1 MVSQKQNSHYWR
13 LDITGLRA
21 LAVLPV
27 LFFHAFPSLLP
38 GGFLGVDIFFV
49 ISGYLISGIIFRD
62 LELNRFTYRDFYT
75 KRIKRILPNLVCV
88 LTFVFVLG
96 WFLLSSGEFK
106 SLGQHIYSSAAFYQN
121 FRLLSDIGY
130 FDLSSIEKPLLH
142 LWSLA
147 IEEQFYIFFP
157 LICTLIWK
165 FTTDKSKAVGIFLII
180 LIAGSFITTLCL
192 DDQNQRF
199 YLPLPRFWELG
210 AGILIAYAERLLNF
224 NTKNF
229 SIGLRNAFSII
240 GLTLVCGS
248 MLLYTDTCQTP
259 GFYSLLPVI
268 GAALL
273 ITANDDAIINRTL
286 LSWKVFSFIGLISY
300 SLYLWHWPLI
310 SYLHIVTPQ
319 APQWHYGIAV
329 LISFPLAIFVY
340 ACVENPVRKA
350 KSNKLVIGALITA
363 LLLCAVAGQIVKHQ
377 KGFPNREIAQVFSFT
392 DDFTYREIT
401 HSHEFVGVPVLSFDK
416 EKPPEIL
423 FIGDSHIEQYAP
435 RAEYLFRKTGINA
448 AFIANGGCLAST
460 GTELNGSVNK
470 KCAPM
475 PDHIENLLKNPQI
488 KVVVIGQMWGGL
500 HNKVFADGMNRYLEW
515 MKQYSIEKKFYVVLD
530 APWGSADEFDL
541 KRHIKNRMDADSMLK
556 QKIEVDYP
564 SSSAWS
570 DGNAQAEKY
579 FSAYADIIGT
589 ADYVCPDRRCN
600 LLNYKDDDHLRSSY
614 VASEAFWIDQIY
626 NLSN

>member
-62 LELNRFTYRDFYT
+62 LELNRFSYRDFYT
-75 KRIKRILPNLVCV
+75 KRIKRILPNLICV
-88 LTFVFVLG
+88 LAFVFILG
-96 WFLLSSGEFK
+96 WFFLSSGEFK

-165 FTTDKSKAVGIFLII
+165 FSSNKSRAVGIFLAL
-180 LIAGSFITTLCL
+180 LIVSSFITTLCL
-192 DDQNQRF
+192 DDQSQRF

-210 AGILIAYAERLLNF
+210 AGILIAYAERLQNF
-224 NTKNF
+224 DTKKL
-229 SIGLRNAFSII
+229 SIGLRHGLSIL
-240 GLTLVCGS
+240 GLVLVCGS
-248 MLLYTDTCQTP
+248 MLLYTDAYQTP
-259 GFYSLLPVI
+259 GIYSLLPVI

-273 ITANDDAIINRTL
+273 ITANDDAVINRTL

-329 LISFPLAIFVY
+329 LISFPLAVFVY
-340 ACVENPVRKA
+340 ACVENPVRRA
-350 KSNKLVIGALITA
+350 KSNKTVIVILIVS
-363 LLLCAVAGQIVKHQ
+363 LLLCAVAGQVVKHQ
-377 KGFPNREIAQVFSFT
+377 KGFPNREIAQAFSFT

-401 HSHEFVGVPVLSFDK
+401 HSHKFDGVPVLSFDK
-416 EKPPEIL
+416 EKTPEIL

-460 GTELNGSVNK
+460 GTELNGSANK

-475 PDHIENLLKNPQI
+475 PEYIEKLLKNPQI

-500 HNKVFADGMNRYLEW
+500 HNKVFNDGMNRYLEW
-515 MKQYSIEKKFYVVLD
+515 LKKYASEKKFHVVLD
-530 APWGSADEFDL
+530 APWGDACEFDL
-541 KRHIKNRMDADSMLK
+541 KKQITNRLDIDSILK
-556 QKIEVDYP
+556 QKFEVDYP
-564 SSSAWS
+564 SNPAWS
-570 DGNAQAEKY
+570 EGNIAAEKY
-579 FSAYADIIGT
+579 FSAYADLIKT
-589 ADYVCPDRRCN
+589 DVHVCPNRKCN

-614 VASEAFWIDQIY
+614 IASEAFWIDRIY
-626 NLSN
+626 KLNN

>member
-1 MVSQKQNSHYWR
+1 M
-13 LDITGLRA
+13 
-21 LAVLPV
+21 
-27 LFFHAFPSLLP
+27 
-38 GGFLGVDIFFV
+38 
-49 ISGYLISGIIFRD
+49 
-62 LELNRFTYRDFYT
+62 
-75 KRIKRILPNLVCV
+75 
-88 LTFVFVLG
+88 
-96 WFLLSSGEFK
+96 
-106 SLGQHIYSSAAFYQN
+106 
-121 FRLLSDIGY
+121 
-130 FDLSSIEKPLLH
+130 
-142 LWSLA
+142 
-147 IEEQFYIFFP
+147 
-157 LICTLIWK
+157 ICTLIWK

-192 DDQNQRF
+192 NDQNQRF

-224 NTKNF
+224 DTKKF

-248 MLLYTDTCQTP
+248 MLLYTDACQTP

-329 LISFPLAIFVY
+329 LISFPLAVFVY
-340 ACVENPVRKA
+340 ACVENPVRRA
-350 KSNKLVIGALITA
+350 KSNKLVIGALIAA
-363 LLLCAVAGQIVKHQ
+363 LLLCAVAGQVVKHQ

-401 HSHEFVGVPVLSFDK
+401 HSHKFGDVPVLSFDK
-416 EKPPEIL
+416 EKAPEIL

-435 RAEYLFRKTGINA
+435 RAGYLFRKTGINA

-470 KCAPM
+470 KCASM
-475 PDHIENLLKNPQI
+475 PDHIETLLKNPQI

-500 HNKVFADGMNRYLEW
+500 HDKIFADGMNRYLEW

-530 APWGSADEFDL
+530 APWSTSDEYDL
-541 KRHIKNRMDADSMLK
+541 KKQIKNRLDLESSFK
-556 QKIEVDYP
+556 KGFYVDYP
-564 SSSAWS
+564 SDMKWAH
-570 DGNAQAEKY
+570 GNKQAISY
-579 FSAYADIIGT
+579 FSDYATLIT
-589 ADYVCPDRRCN
+589 TESFVCPNKRCN

-614 VASEAFWIDQIY
+614 IEKNAYWIDSVF
-626 NLSN
+626 NLLY